1 MVNETM
7 TLKDHAITG
16 GLFETIS
23 RHGDAGAEFL
33 KGLRG
38 IDYETGQVL
47 NRGGLRGFAAS
58 SIRIEHLNT
67 SATLADKHQLLSKET
82 IAVMQKKKLNFNDF
96 KQLEEA
102 QSILKQ
108 LNKQD
113 KLTDDAKQAFEQVSK
128 DLNHTVN
135 LIKRHRGYSGEV
147 AYVADKNANAII
159 NGEKNRFTRS
169 EDVSG
174 YKNNDTMVDVVE
186 RTDRNKFLTGQM
198 KVVNNPQTLIDD
210 IAAGESRAND
220 YSRYLSNDKLI
231 LPDEQVE
238 AAKDYCRRQSKNILQ
253 QADAL
258 EAKGEVDKAI
268 HYRKNANNY
277 QELEHKIESAGLD
290 VDDITINFLEAEKIT
305 VRNIMNVSHRAGI
318 EGAKFGSAIG
328 GGISLITN
336 MVAVYSGDKELGD
349 ALTESARDTLI
360 SGGVGYG
367 MAFTGT
373 AAKIYM
379 QQSSSQMMRGLSQTG
394 LPAAIVSVCMAAGKS
409 VVRYA
414 KGEINE
420 AGLIQEMG
428 LTASGMLSAS
438 MFTMIG
444 QVAIPIPVLGG
455 LIGGMVGY
463 ALTNTFY
470 QSFFSVLKEAELSAE
485 RRQIVEMKCAAAIAL
500 AQQYENGLNKL
511 FAEKLAELAHESQA
525 LFSVLDN
532 PDISAD
538 DFCSGINH
546 FAEMLGKK
554 ISINNMAD
562 LDVAMLSHNSLKI

>member
-38 IDYETGQVL
+38 IDYETGQIFDRSLLDVS
-47 NRGGLRGFAAS
+47 NYKIHADNVEKNIKQQAGF
-58 SIRIEHLNT
+58 
-67 SATLADKHQLLSKET
+67 SAE
-82 IAVMQKKKLNFNDF
+82 IAG
-96 KQLEEA
+96 
-102 QSILKQ
+102 
-108 LNKQD
+108 
-113 KLTDDAKQAFEQVSK
+113 VSK
-128 DLNHTVN
+128 RN
-135 LIKRHRGYSGEV
+135 
-147 AYVADKNANAII
+147 ADAII
-159 NGEKNRFTRS
+159 DGQATRYMRS
-169 EDVSG
+169 EDLANYG
-174 YKNNDTMVDVVE
+174 KNNTTVDIVE
-186 RTDRNKFLTGQM
+186 LLDGKEISTSQM
-198 KVVNNPQTLIDD
+198 KFVSDPDTLLRK
-210 IAAGESRAND
+210 IARGEGGDKSD
-220 YSRYLSNDKLI
+220 LSRYMNVDKLEV
-231 LPDEQVE
+231 PTEQVE
-238 AAKDYCRRQSKNILQ
+238 QIKATCREQAVKLQEQAAKVGENGNIELSEKLEK
-253 QADAL
+253 QA
-258 EAKGEVDKAI
+258 EN
-268 HYRKNANNY
+268 YRK
-277 QELEHKIESAGLD
+277 LES
-290 VDDITINFLEAEKIT
+290 KIT
-305 VRNIMNVSHRAGI
+305 DSGLNTDEAIQYRLNPQWETIKDIAGISHRAGI

-336 MVAVYSGDKELGD
+336 MVAVYSGDKKLGD

-367 MAFTGT
+367 TAFTGT
-373 AAKIYM
+373 AAKTYM
-379 QQSSSQMMRGLSQTG
+379 QQSGSQMMRSLSQTG

-420 AGLIQEMG
+420 AGLMQEMG

-438 MFTMIG
+438 MFTMVG

-500 AQQYENGLNKL
+500 AQQYENSLNKL

-538 DFCSGINH
+538 DFCSGINR

-554 ISINNMAD
+554 ISINNMAE